1 MIKLYRFEK
10 IKSAKKLE
18 NEYKE
23 YLSISIVDKYNYMF
37 SEQHILVLDGTMYS
51 VNNYGRGSITY
62 DIDSI
67 EYRGKTKEGYLIAVD
82 QYISYDYYETDVFLL
97 KSDNGNLKIDSLY
110 KTEKIIRMNTEI
122 QIIIRFII

>member
-10 IKSAKKLE
+10 IKSAKELE

-23 YLSISIVDKYNYMF
+23 YLSISIVDKYYYMF
-37 SEQHILVLDGTMYS
+37 SEQQILVLDGTMYS

-82 QYISYDYYETDVFLL
+82 QYISYDY
-97 KSDNGNLKIDSLY
+97 
-110 KTEKIIRMNTEI
+110 
-122 QIIIRFII
+122 